1 MIHRVEGLIND
12 LWMRLLCVGGFQTRN
27 RSIAFS
33 LGGTALLRNGL
44 LSVDSAPAHEI
55 VSAWSSTSA
64 AAETWSST
72 SAAAEISLDMHVGG
86 DRVVVG
92 QIRVLR
98 GLVPPHRQQLGR
110 KLRDKTKVQKEQH
123 Y

>member
-27 RSIAFS
+27 RSIAFT
-33 LGGTALLRNGL
+33 LGGTALWRIGL

-55 VSAWSSTSA
+55 VSA
-64 AAETWSST
+64 WSST

-98 GLVPPHRQQLGR
+98 GLVPPRRQQLGR
-110 KLRDKTKVQKEQH
+110 KLREKTKVQKEQH